1 MYINKVMFNDVHIV
15 VLFLYIWKMFSWAG
29 IFKATDTDPWHI
41 INLVIQ
47 SHVQNLL
54 RHLAEV
60 YARGGGGGCGQEVF
74 LGAEVNQRNINLPF
88 FLPGMTWLPSS
99 FTLPQARSH

>member
-54 RHLAEV
+54 R
-60 YARGGGGGCGQEVF
+60 GGGGMWSRGFFGSKSKSEEYKSALF
-74 LGAEVNQRNINLPF
+74 LTG
-88 FLPGMTWLPSS
+88 LPSS
-99 FTLPQARSH
+99 FTLQQARSH